1 MKRKISRPHIDM
13 VIEESTNVLLPK
25 RKNKQTTMDEDF
37 NDVMSDVRGYEP
49 NLFVPEDESDGAYEE
64 STTQSFLTSQTNAS
78 NADRKE
84 GVATNPL
91 MMMTSKI
98 TTTMMMMMMRM
109 MRINQDLGLV
119 GDHFTMPQ
127 SPILLKYVIC
137 ACK

>member
-78 NADRKE
+78 NADRKR
-84 GVATNPL
+84 GRRHQP
-91 MMMTSKI
+91 I
-98 TTTMMMMMMRM
+98 DDD
-109 MRINQDLGLV
+109 DLEDNDDDDDDDDEDDEDQPRFG
-119 GDHFTMPQ
+119 F
-127 SPILLKYVIC
+127 SR
-137 ACK
+137 